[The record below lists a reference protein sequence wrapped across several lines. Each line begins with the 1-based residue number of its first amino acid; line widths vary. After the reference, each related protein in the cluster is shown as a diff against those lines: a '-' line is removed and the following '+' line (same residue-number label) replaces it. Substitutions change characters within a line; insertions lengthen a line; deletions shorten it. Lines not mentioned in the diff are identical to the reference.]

1 MSLVGN
7 IHNLW
12 QQYLNNDLVLLFFYI
27 HVPLNWNAR
36 MTLASISFQ
45 GIRENDK
52 IDGLMQK
59 RRNSIALAMEL
70 RLFCIKPSIPSFF
83 NESQYVYEN

>member
-12 QQYLNNDLVLLFFYI
+12 QQYINNDLVFVFYI

-70 RLFCIKPSIPSFF
+70 RLFCIKPSPSFC